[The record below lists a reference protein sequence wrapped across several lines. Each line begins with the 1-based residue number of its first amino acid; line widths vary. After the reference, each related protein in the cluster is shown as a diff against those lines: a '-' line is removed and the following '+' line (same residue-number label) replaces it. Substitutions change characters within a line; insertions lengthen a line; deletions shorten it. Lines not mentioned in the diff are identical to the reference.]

1 MKELA
6 SMNHIFFAFVLIG
19 TIVAIYTRKRRR
31 IEHLPPGPPGQFLI
45 GNALQ
50 LPVEYQWKTFAE
62 WGKKYGIAPTRT
74 AQCVSAADDFER
86 KPFLHALLRSTGHC
100 MQ

>member
-1 MKELA
+1 
-6 SMNHIFFAFVLIG
+6 MNHIFFAFVLIG
-19 TIVAIYTRKRRR
+19 TIVTIYTRKRRR
-31 IEHLPPGPPGQFLI
+31 VDHLPPGPPGQFLI

-62 WGKKYGIAPTRT
+62 WGKKYGIASARIV
-74 AQCVSAADDFER
+74 QSVSAANCFTR
-86 KPFLHALLRSTGHC
+86 KPFLHALLRSAGNR